1 MCHPSINQ
9 LPSNLSI
16 LQMVQYSDFEESLLD
31 EIGTLWLSTTFA
43 TSILPI
49 SNFTLANFSFDY
61 SIAMTREDRGI
72 YRANINAL
80 FHGNKCFSI
89 PYHPESSK
97 GSITSGTIW
106 NFKLD
111 GPQRNWEVWG
121 GGWGFRMA
129 TLCTIWLLDNI
140 SDV

>member
-1 MCHPSINQ
+1 MCHPSIAQ

-106 NFKLD
+106 NFKFGRPIEEL
-111 GPQRNWEVWG
+111 G
-121 GGWGFRMA
+121 GVGWGLGVQDGNSLYDMAFR
-129 TLCTIWLLDNI
+129 
-140 SDV
+140 